1 MVTITKNRKLLNR
14 PRQLV
19 LFDFEAKS
27 VKILLVS
34 IIRTSLSYFPVFF
47 VKSMMLLSFL
57 LIMEISLIKQII
69 LANLLL

>member
-34 IIRTSLSYFPVFF
+34 IIRISLSYFPVFF